1 MILSALLYM
10 CIVNSD
16 GNKECDV
23 RASRQVEMASVKDC
37 EDYLSYF
44 MVEMAKDVLT
54 EGVVVSKTYIKCM
67 APSQYNASLREVP
80 ITLENLGYSNI
91 TISFF

>member
-1 MILSALLYM
+1 
-10 CIVNSD
+10 
-16 GNKECDV
+16 
-23 RASRQVEMASVKDC
+23 
-37 EDYLSYF
+37 

-80 ITLENLGYSNI
+80 VTLENLGYSNI